1 MEDPSKEELKWPLGF
16 VLLIYMLLFALYNHC

>member
-1 MEDPSKEELKWPLGF
+1 MEDPSKEELKWPLGL